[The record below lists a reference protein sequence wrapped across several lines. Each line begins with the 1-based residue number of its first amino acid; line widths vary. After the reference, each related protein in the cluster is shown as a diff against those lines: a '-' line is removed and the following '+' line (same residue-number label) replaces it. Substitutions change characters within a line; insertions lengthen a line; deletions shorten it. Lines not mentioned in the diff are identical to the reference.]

1 MEPKF
6 NLAFESKETI
16 PYVEFEIVL
25 TRSETIW
32 KPIIAKG
39 IINSMIGV
47 YVFQYDQA
55 KWREKCVNYK
65 EVDFL
70 PKNEI
75 SIKLE
80 FKDVDQ
86 RGFIVMPVTYGSG
99 VKGPFVLMVKCK
111 TEFFF
116 TKMDEKFN

>member
-1 MEPKF
+1 
-6 NLAFESKETI
+6 
-16 PYVEFEIVL
+16 
-25 TRSETIW
+25 
-32 KPIIAKG
+32 
-39 IINSMIGV
+39 MIGV

-116 TKMDEKFN
+116 TKMDEKFNEISLIILLFY